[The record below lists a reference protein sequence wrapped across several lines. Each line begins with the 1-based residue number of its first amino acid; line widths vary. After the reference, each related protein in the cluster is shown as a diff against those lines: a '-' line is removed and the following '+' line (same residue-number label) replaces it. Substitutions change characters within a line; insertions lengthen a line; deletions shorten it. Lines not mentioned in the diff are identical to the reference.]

1 MTKGYEQLL
10 GFCYSDSPVPTTRS
24 RSSLQP
30 RRKPA
35 QARSR
40 QTVEVILVAAARVF
54 AAAGYAGTT
63 TNHIA
68 EEAGVSVGSL
78 YEYFPNKD
86 ALLAALM
93 EAHVREGEEILAKV
107 AEAAAHSHG
116 ADVRP
121 VVRLFVE
128 AMVALHGRDRA
139 LHRVLFEEAPLPPR
153 IRRRIGE
160 IERRASAYVEAY
172 LRADA
177 GRTRRNPALAARI
190 VVQTI
195 EGLTH
200 RLVIHR
206 ERDADVDATLEE
218 MIDLIAAYLAAPRGA
233 PGGSFATAP
242 RNRL

>member
-1 MTKGYEQLL
+1 M
-10 GFCYSDSPVPTTRS
+10 PTTRP
-24 RSSLQP
+24 RPSLQP

-40 QTVEVILVAAARVF
+40 QTVESILVAAARVF
-54 AAAGYAGTT
+54 AASGYAGAT

-86 ALLAALM
+86 AILAALL
-93 EAHVREGEEILAKV
+93 EAHVRDGEEILSKV
-107 AEAAAHSHG
+107 GEAAAHSRG
-116 ADVRP
+116 ADVRT

-128 AMVALHGRDRA
+128 AMVDLHARDRA

-160 IERRASAYVEAY
+160 IERRAAAFVEAY

-177 GRTRRNPALAARI
+177 ARTRRNPALAARV

-200 RLVIHR
+200 RLVIHG
-206 ERDADVDATLEE
+206 ERDADIDATLEE

-233 PGGSFATAP
+233 CGGSFATSP
-242 RNRL
+242 RIRI